1 MYKCKNCPLHRFDYF
16 DEFSQED
23 VELTQSCKAGEMR
36 IEAGTPL
43 LAQGAKSPQ
52 LFTVLSGMGV
62 RYRTLEDGQRQVVN
76 FVYPG
81 DFLGLQAAVMEEMKH
96 SVEATTD
103 MHLCVFDRK
112 VLWKI
117 YRSSPERGFDLTW
130 LAAVEEHMVA
140 EALTSVGQQTALE
153 RISWALLRLYN
164 RACAVGLA
172 DEAGVVPLP
181 FRQQDLADAMGL
193 SLVHT
198 NKTLAKLRSDNI
210 ADWSDGRL
218 QLMDRAKLADLAGT
232 DADLEKR
239 PLI

>member
-1 MYKCKNCPLHRFDYF
+1 
-16 DEFSQED
+16 
-23 VELTQSCKAGEMR
+23 
-36 IEAGTPL
+36 
-43 LAQGAKSPQ
+43 
-52 LFTVLSGMGV
+52 MGV

-76 FVYPG
+76 FVFPG

-164 RACAVGLA
+164 RASAVGLA
-172 DEAGVVPLP
+172 DAAGVVPLP

-218 QLMDRAKLADLAGT
+218 QLMDRAKIADLAGT